1 MVEEKWTYPNSF
13 KKKVGKTKAHVGCFG
28 EGGGIEFNEF
38 LERIEDL
45 GPDLDE
51 RKDCQGKR
59 T

>member
-1 MVEEKWTYPNSF
+1 M
-13 KKKVGKTKAHVGCFG
+13 GCFG